1 MTRLSITLGCLTS
14 LVCKK
19 ISKMDI
25 TKCSY
30 RIFRETFQKQ
40 NKQSTKELILVLNT
54 EVLY

>member
-19 ISKMDI
+19 NSKMDI
-25 TKCSY
+25 TKGSY
-30 RIFRETFQKQ
+30 RIFRETIQKQ
-40 NKQSTKELILVLNT
+40 NKQSTKDLILVLNT